1 MSERPVLLVLRPLGL
16 GDHLTGIP
24 AYRALAAAYPDHHR
38 VLATSEAMVPLGR
51 LTGSFD
57 EVIGVAALAP
67 LVGRVPRPD
76 TAVDLHGRGP
86 ASQRRLVE
94 LEPRRLIAFAHPDVP
109 ATAGGPRWRPDEH
122 EVRRWCRMLADSG
135 IPADAAD
142 LRVPAPEIPVLPQF
156 DGATIIHPGAA
167 SRARRWPAERFAA
180 VAAAERSAGRTVV
193 VTGSEQEAPLADR
206 VARLAGLPASS
217 VMAGCTDVVGLVA
230 AVARA
235 AMVLSGDTGI
245 AHVATAVGTPS
256 VTLFGPIP
264 PSEWGPPPGSGPHHP
279 IWAGRRGDPHADT
292 VDEGLLHI
300 GVAEVVEAVGR
311 LRASLPAAGA
321 EHP

>member
-16 GDHLTGIP
+16 GDHLTGVP
-24 AYRALAAAYPDHHR
+24 AYRALAGAYPGHHR

-57 EVIGVAALAP
+57 EVIAVVPLAP
-67 LVGRVPRPD
+67 LGAGLARPD
-76 TAVDLHGRGP
+76 IAVDLHGRGP
-86 ASQRRLVE
+86 ASQRRLLE
-94 LEPRRLIAFAHPDVP
+94 LAPRRLVAFAHPDVP

-122 EVRRWCRMLADSG
+122 EVQRWCRMLAESG

-142 LRVPAPEIPVLPQF
+142 LRIAAPEIPGPSVF
-156 DGATIIHPGAA
+156 DQATIVHPGAA
-167 SRARRWPAERFAA
+167 SPARRWPADRFAA
-180 VAAAERSAGRTVV
+180 VAAAERRAGRRVV
-193 VTGSEQEAPLADR
+193 VTGGAQEAPLAHR

-217 VMAGCTDVVGLVA
+217 VTAGTTDVVGLVA

-235 AMVLSGDTGI
+235 ALVVSGDTGI

-264 PSEWGPPPGSGPHHP
+264 PSEWGPPAGSGRHRP
-279 IWAGRRGDPHADT
+279 IWAGRRGDPHGGT
-292 VDEGLLHI
+292 VDAGLLRI
-300 GVAEVVEAVGR
+300 GVAEVLEAVGR
-311 LRASLPAAGA
+311 LRASVAAAGA
-321 EHP
+321 PQ